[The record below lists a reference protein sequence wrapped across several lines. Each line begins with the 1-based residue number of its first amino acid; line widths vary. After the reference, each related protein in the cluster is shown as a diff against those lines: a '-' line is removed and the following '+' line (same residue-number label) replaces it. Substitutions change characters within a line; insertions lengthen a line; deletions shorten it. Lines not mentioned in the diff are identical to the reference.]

1 MKNPSVPPLVRRQK
15 HWFNGHMSSAPTQ
28 YLAVVFTAE
37 FLSAVL
43 WQYLDGKITILT
55 QSKNVPVKSWKMG
68 DINAAVD
75 VALDE
80 LGEAGLTIKH
90 VLFGVP
96 NSWLENNSL
105 QSEKKHILKALT
117 QDLLLEP
124 LGYVVN
130 SDALAAAQRDK
141 TGQPFSGSF
150 LSTTK
155 HFIEAER
162 YERGNLVQAERVG
175 RSGEISQD
183 VAEFLAR
190 FPEVKKDARC
200 ILVGGNEH
208 EELES
213 ALSAQRSSPL
223 EHLATE
229 QAVKA
234 IVQAGG
240 AETLQAS
247 GVPNTPSAPAQQETP
262 VTAEDSNV
270 EMIEAAATDEEG
282 GFTLPSFLQAETT
295 PADNH
300 VDEPKHDGPL
310 MNTPR
315 FVVHGSH
322 DPSALAESS
331 VEAEI
336 EEVET
341 VAPPVFTAKKKP
353 FKFPAFTLPKMPGKK
368 GAVPLIIGVVLLL
381 LAGSGAAAYFSLQN
395 STKAVV
401 SVWIQSE
408 TLKQSQ
414 SFLIRTSAAPANA
427 SQSSIIAES
436 FTETVTIDKEV
447 PTTGTKIIGDL
458 AKGKVKVFNRT
469 SQEKMFPQGTKITV
483 GKYTFSF
490 DEEVKVASASSGSDY
505 SVIPGTKDVNVTAA
519 AIGPESNLAKDQEFK
534 IANFDTSSYVA
545 KNSEPFAGGTSREI
559 QAVAKKDVDSA
570 ASDLLKAATTQLKE
584 KIEAQS
590 SEESPVLFGQQVK
603 ITKTDTSAKIGDE
616 QKFVTVTLNVEGQ
629 GLKIPKA
636 ELERVAAEA
645 FKDKLQPGQ
654 QIQPGKISITTES
667 ISGGLNDLR
676 LQAGISAQVLPD
688 VPASVLRDKIV
699 GQYVP
704 RAETLLKEQTG
715 VARIEIK
722 FVPAWMEPF
731 MRSLPKDPQKI
742 EFNMRIQ
749 EET

>member
-1 MKNPSVPPLVRRQK
+1 
-15 HWFNGHMSSAPTQ
+15 MSSAPTQ

-43 WQYLDGKITILT
+43 WQYQTGKITILT
-55 QSKNVPVKSWKMG
+55 QSKNVPVKSWKLN
-68 DINAAVD
+68 DINGAVD
-75 VALDE
+75 SALDE

-96 NSWLENNSL
+96 NSWLEDNSL
-105 QSEKKHILKALT
+105 QTDKKQVLKALT

-141 TGQPFSGSF
+141 TGQPFTGSF

-155 HFIEAER
+155 HFIEVER
-162 YERGNLVQAERVG
+162 YDRGNLVQAERVG

-190 FPEVKKDARC
+190 FPEAKKDGRC

-229 QAVKA
+229 QAVKM

-240 AETLQAS
+240 AETLQAQ
-247 GVPNTPSAPAQQETP
+247 GVQPSTESVKSEPVPEAPIEA
-262 VTAEDSNV
+262 VDSN
-270 EMIEAAATDEEG
+270 IAGTDDEG
-282 GFTLPSFLQAETT
+282 GFVLPAFLQEGASTNVVE
-295 PADNH
+295 
-300 VDEPKHDGPL
+300 EPNRDGPI
-310 MNTPR
+310 MNSPR

-322 DPSALAESS
+322 EPSALAEAIP
-331 VEAEI
+331 EDEI
-336 EEVET
+336 SNIET
-341 VAPPVFTAKKKP
+341 VAPAALAFKKKP
-353 FKFPAFTLPKMPGKK
+353 FKLPTFRMPKLPGKK
-368 GAVPLIIGVVLLL
+368 GALPIIIAIVLLVI
-381 LAGSGAAAYFSLQN
+381 AGSGAAAFFSLQN

-401 SVWIQSE
+401 SVWIKSE
-408 TLKQSQ
+408 TLKESQ
-414 SFLIRTSAAPANA
+414 SFVVRTGSQPANA
-427 SQSSIIAES
+427 SQSSILAES
-436 FTETVTIDKEV
+436 FTESVTLDKEV

-458 AKGKVKVFNRT
+458 AKGKVKIYNQT
-469 SQEKMFPQGTKITV
+469 PQEKVFPQGTKITL
-483 GKYTFSF
+483 GKLSF
-490 DEEVKVASASSGSDY
+490 ILDSEVKVASQSTDGSY
-505 SVIPGTKDVNVTAA
+505 NKVAGTAEVKVTAGE
-519 AIGPESNLAKDQEFK
+519 IGPESNLDKDKEFK
-534 IANFDTSSYVA
+534 IANFDTLTYAA
-545 KNSEPFAGGTSREI
+545 KNPEAFTGGTSREI
-559 QAVAKKDVDSA
+559 QAVSKKDVDTAS
-570 ASDLLKAATTQLKE
+570 SDLLKAATTQLKE

-603 ITKTDTSAKIGDE
+603 ILKTDTSAKIGDE

-629 GLKIPKA
+629 GLKIPKD

-645 FKDKLQPGQ
+645 FTGKLQPGQ
-654 QIQPGKISITTES
+654 QIQPGKIKITTES
-667 ISGGLNDLR
+667 ISGGLTDLR

-688 VPASVLRDKIV
+688 VPASTLRDKVV

-704 RAETLLKEQTG
+704 RAETLLKEQAG
-715 VARIEIK
+715 VAKVEIR
-722 FVPAWMEPF
+722 FVPAWMGQI
-731 MRSLPKDPQKI
+731 MRSLPKDPSKI

>member
-1 MKNPSVPPLVRRQK
+1 
-15 HWFNGHMSSAPTQ
+15 MSSAPTQ

-43 WQYLDGKITILT
+43 WQYQTGKITILT
-55 QSKNVPVKSWKMG
+55 QSKNVPVKSWKLG
-68 DINAAVD
+68 DINAAID
-75 VALDE
+75 TALDE

-96 NSWLENNSL
+96 NSWLEDNSL
-105 QSEKKHILKALT
+105 QGDKKQVLKALT

-190 FPEVKKDARC
+190 FPQVKKDARC

-208 EELES
+208 EELEA
-213 ALSAQRSSPL
+213 ALSAQRTSPL

-229 QAVKA
+229 QAVKM

-240 AETLQAS
+240 AETLQAQ
-247 GVPNTPSAPAQQETP
+247 GVQDSPMPIKEENIPVPEEASQETSMP
-262 VTAEDSNV
+262 S
-270 EMIEAAATDEEG
+270 TDEEG
-282 GFTLPSFLQAETT
+282 GFVLPAFLQEGAAPE
-295 PADNH
+295 
-300 VDEPKHDGPL
+300 VSDEIKHDGPI

-322 DPSALAESS
+322 DPSALAET
-331 VEAEI
+331 
-336 EEVET
+336 EEVVEQET
-341 VAPPVFTAKKKP
+341 VAPVVTQIKKP
-353 FKFPAFTLPKMPGKK
+353 FKLPAFKLPKLPGKK
-368 GAVPLIIGVVLLL
+368 GAIPLIIAIVLLIV
-381 LAGSGAAAYFSLQN
+381 AGSGVAAFFSLQN
-395 STKAVV
+395 SAKAVV
-401 SVWIQSE
+401 SVWIKAE
-408 TLKQSQ
+408 TLKESQ
-414 SFLIRTSAAPANA
+414 SFLVQTGSQTASA

-436 FTETVTIDKEV
+436 FTESVTLDKEV

-469 SQEKMFPQGTKITV
+469 SQEKSFPQGTKIVV
-483 GKYTFSF
+483 GKYTFTF
-490 DEEVKVASASSGSDY
+490 DEEVKVASASSGNDY
-505 SVIPGTKDVNVTAA
+505 SVIPGTKDANVTAA
-519 AIGPESNLAKDQEFK
+519 AIGPDSNLEKDQEFK

-545 KNSEPFAGGTSREI
+545 KNSEAFSGGTSREI
-559 QAVAKKDVDSA
+559 QAVSQKDVNTA
-570 ASDLLKAATTQLKE
+570 TSDLLQAATTQLKE
-584 KIEAQS
+584 KIESQS

-603 ITKTDTSAKIGDE
+603 ITKTETSAKIGDE
-616 QKFVTVTLNVEGQ
+616 QKFVTVTLTVEGQ
-629 GLKIPKA
+629 GLRIPKT

-645 FKDKLQPGQ
+645 FTDKLQPGQ
-654 QIQPGKISITTES
+654 QIQPGKIKITTES

-688 VPASVLRDKIV
+688 VPASSLRDKIV

-704 RAETLLKEQTG
+704 RAETLLKEQAG
-715 VARIEIK
+715 IAKIEIR
-722 FVPAWMEPF
+722 FVPAWMGQF
-731 MRSLPKDPQKI
+731 MRSLPKDPNKI

-749 EET
+749 EES